1 MADAAE
7 GGGTR
12 GNDANDESE
21 TNDGGEDH
29 DDDDEH
35 DDCDTLLIHAVDRG
49 ETALETLP
57 SEVATIQ
64 N

>member
-7 GGGTR
+7 GGDTR

-21 TNDGGEDH
+21 TNDGGEVH
-29 DDDDEH
+29 DDDEH
-35 DDCDTLLIHAVDRG
+35 DDYDTLLIHAVDHG
-49 ETALETLP
+49 ETALESLP
-57 SEVATIQ
+57 SEVATIH